1 MSAKQKTKQRDL
13 SSDSS
18 KSGSSKNDS
27 SVGDVKDTSP
37 ASDKVFNKYGMA
49 AEIVNTV
56 LKEILAELKVDAE
69 IGQLCSRG
77 DARILELTSN
87 LFKREKNVQKGIAM
101 PTCISID
108 NCVCHFS
115 PLRSEPP
122 VLLKEGQVVK
132 VDLGAHVDGYIA
144 TAAHTVVIGAN
155 RDNKVTGKKANVIV
169 SAYNVMEMVLR
180 MLKPEKNLKNVEI
193 SEKMGKLA
201 KIYETTP
208 IENMLSHNIERFK
221 PVGDKQIIQNP
232 GDEQKSKSEKCT
244 FETFEVYTIDVLIST
259 GEAMPTCISI
269 DNCVCHFSPLRS
281 EPPVLLK
288 EGQVVKVDLGAHV
301 DGYIATAAH
310 TVVIGANRTPIENML
325 SHNIE
330 RFKPVGDKQIIQ
342 NPGDEQKSKS
352 EKCTFETFEVYT
364 IDVLISTGV
373 LNPPSRLLAR
383 KSKTLDARTTIFKKT
398 DDMVYNLKLK
408 ASRAFFHEAQ
418 QKFGSMPFSI
428 RDFEDEKVAK
438 VGSTECAKHDLMQPY
453 PVLYE
458 KEGDYVAQF
467 KCTAIIMPNGIYKIT
482 GIPLDNAILKCDVK
496 IDNNEFLGLLN
507 EPLKPK
513 KKKGGVGE
521 KEKEVN
527 NKEIENNLVKEKKKE
542 EVEKN
547 VETKKEEKKENKGE
561 KLEVKKEMPKK
572 KNVENKQKKK
582 EG

>member
-180 MLKPEKNLKNVEI
+180 MLKPEKNFKNVEI

-259 GEAMPTCISI
+259 GE
-269 DNCVCHFSPLRS
+269 
-281 EPPVLLK
+281 
-288 EGQVVKVDLGAHV
+288 G
-301 DGYIATAAH
+301 
-310 TVVIGANRTPIENML
+310 
-325 SHNIE
+325 
-330 RFKPVGDKQIIQ
+330 
-342 NPGDEQKSKS
+342 
-352 EKCTFETFEVYT
+352 
-364 IDVLISTGV
+364 
-373 LNPPSRLLAR
+373 
-383 KSKTLDARTTIFKKT
+383 KSKTSDARTTVFKKT

-408 ASRAFFHEAQ
+408 ASRSFFHEAQ

-527 NKEIENNLVKEKKKE
+527 NKEIENNLIKEKKKE